1 MLDPVQL
8 DVEDDDN
15 GFIASPPPFG
25 QLRCHA
31 TRGPDQPTPGRG
43 FLVFFLEFFC
53 LNTFVG
59 RPCQSD
65 SQKYGIC
72 FSSIPFCNLVW
83 FGGHQENRPR
93 IVSTKFQQSNQKY
106 SPLRTVYVNQRNR
119 LPLVA
124 NGVKPTEHLCAA
136 WRIPRHH
143 PPRLCGTLHFAQAGK
158 RALWYVHAIPRPSDF
173 QLVDVRHRSPS
184 RASVSALHLAN
195 GSKGAKKMAQRR
207 TSTGN

>member
-1 MLDPVQL
+1 MCKAFAHSKKKLLSFTSQKACNRISCSATQKKKRISCSASTATMLCYLYLTLLGYCRECYCKWNWNSSLEREKKAQL
-8 DVEDDDN
+8 
-15 GFIASPPPFG
+15 
-25 QLRCHA
+25 
-31 TRGPDQPTPGRG
+31 
-43 FLVFFLEFFC
+43 
-53 LNTFVG
+53 
-59 RPCQSD
+59 CQSD

-136 WRIPRHH
+136 WRIPCHH

-158 RALWYVHAIPRPSDF
+158 RALWFMPYRGLLTFS
-173 QLVDVRHRSPS
+173 
-184 RASVSALHLAN
+184 
-195 GSKGAKKMAQRR
+195 
-207 TSTGN
+207 